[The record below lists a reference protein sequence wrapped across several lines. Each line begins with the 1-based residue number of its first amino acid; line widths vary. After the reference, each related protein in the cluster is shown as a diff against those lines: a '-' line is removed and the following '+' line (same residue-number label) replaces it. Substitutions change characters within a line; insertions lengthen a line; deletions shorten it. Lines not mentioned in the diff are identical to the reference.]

1 MKSGIIF
8 SIEEFAIH
16 DGPGIRTTFFLK
28 GCPLRCAWCH
38 NPEGISPKPQLMH
51 KKSGTIICGV
61 EMTTADLVERIVKNK
76 EIYVQNKGGITFT
89 GGEPLMQSDFI
100 IELMQMLPEI
110 HTVIETSGYA
120 SGRIFKQV
128 ISLIDMVLFD
138 VKHTDPV
145 LHKKYT
151 GKDNRL
157 ILQNLTYLCETSKEF
172 IIRIPLIP
180 DVNDAPDNMKC
191 IAELVKDAKSLI
203 RVELLRYHKTAGA
216 KYKMIG
222 LEYNPPFDVTK
233 SPSVYTDIF
242 EKYNIQTLIA

>member
-51 KKSGTIICGV
+51 KKSGTITCGV
-61 EMTTADLVERIVKNK
+61 EMTTADLVERIVENK

-89 GGEPLMQSDFI
+89 GGEPLMQNDFI

-110 HTVIETSGYA
+110 HIVIETCGYA

-128 ISLIDMVLFD
+128 ISLTDMVLFD

-157 ILQNLTYLCETSKEF
+157 ILQNLTYLCEASKEF

-180 DVNDAPDNMKC
+180 DVNDTPDNMKR

-233 SPSVYTDIF
+233 SPRIYTDIF